1 MNNNYVQKETMI
13 AGKRMVLETGQV
25 ARQAHGAVIIT
36 LGDTK
41 VFAAVV
47 AGKPRDDIDFFPLTV
62 DYREKTEAAGKIPGG
77 FFKREGRP
85 TTKEVLTM
93 RMIDRSIRPMF
104 TDGFKGEVQVM
115 SHVLQ
120 YDGVNNP
127 DVLGM
132 IASFAAIRVGGLP
145 FETTMAAARVA
156 HIDGELCVFPDDTRR
171 REDSRLDLVVAG
183 HNDGVCMV
191 ESSAKEL
198 TEAEM
203 LDALELGHN
212 TINEIIELVNSFVEE
227 AGKPA
232 MDFTAPVKDEEMW
245 SIAANYKDQLLTALA
260 TDGKA
265 ERNAAVKAVRNE
277 FVEATL
283 VGVSEADNAAK
294 TKAAK
299 TVFHDFQRDMERDKI
314 LSGQRSDGRAADEIR
329 EITIVPDFV
338 PRQHGSVLFTRG
350 ETQALVSAT
359 LGTPDDEM
367 IIDGVEKEYRKA
379 FYLHYNFPPY
389 SVGETRRFMGP
400 GRREI
405 GHGMLAERALQSI
418 LPSKERFPYTVR
430 IVSDITE
437 SNGSSSMASVC
448 GGCLAMMCAGVP
460 VSQPIAGIAMGLVKE
475 GDREAIL
482 SDILGSEDHN
492 GDMDFKVAGSG
503 IGITAL
509 QMDIKVKGVTRDL
522 LERALEQAK
531 QGRVHIL
538 KKMLEAVAGP
548 RGEVSEFAPRSIALK
563 IPAEKIG
570 FLIGPGGKNIKAL
583 QADYEVKVT
592 IVDDDGNVQ
601 IFGVDS
607 AKVKACRD
615 QIKGSTQNPEI
626 GDRFTGTVRS
636 IRDFGA
642 FIEILPGV
650 EGLCHVSELDTG
662 YVSEVSDVISM
673 GDEVEVEVIN
683 VDDRGKVKVSRKAVM
698 IANGATPEEG
708 DGPNHEERGDR
719 PSGGRGDR
727 GGRDR
732 ESVPRGGGR
741 GRGQRDD

>member
-1 MNNNYVQKETMI
+1 
-13 AGKRMVLETGQV
+13 
-25 ARQAHGAVIIT
+25 
-36 LGDTK
+36 
-41 VFAAVV
+41 
-47 AGKPRDDIDFFPLTV
+47 
-62 DYREKTEAAGKIPGG
+62 
-77 FFKREGRP
+77 
-85 TTKEVLTM
+85 
-93 RMIDRSIRPMF
+93 
-104 TDGFKGEVQVM
+104 
-115 SHVLQ
+115 
-120 YDGVNNP
+120 
-127 DVLGM
+127 
-132 IASFAAIRVGGLP
+132 
-145 FETTMAAARVA
+145 
-156 HIDGELCVFPDDTRR
+156 
-171 REDSRLDLVVAG
+171 
-183 HNDGVCMV
+183 
-191 ESSAKEL
+191 
-198 TEAEM
+198 
-203 LDALELGHN
+203 
-212 TINEIIELVNSFVEE
+212 
-227 AGKPA
+227 
-232 MDFTAPVKDEEMW
+232 
-245 SIAANYKDQLLTALA
+245 
-260 TDGKA
+260 
-265 ERNAAVKAVRNE
+265 
-277 FVEATL
+277 
-283 VGVSEADNAAK
+283 
-294 TKAAK
+294 
-299 TVFHDFQRDMERDKI
+299 
-314 LSGQRSDGRAADEIR
+314 
-329 EITIVPDFV
+329 
-338 PRQHGSVLFTRG
+338 
-350 ETQALVSAT
+350 
-359 LGTPDDEM
+359 M

-503 IGITAL
+503 MGITAL

-719 PSGGRGDR
+719 PSGGRG
-727 GGRDR
+727 GRDR

>member
-1 MNNNYVQKETMI
+1 
-13 AGKRMVLETGQV
+13 
-25 ARQAHGAVIIT
+25 
-36 LGDTK
+36 
-41 VFAAVV
+41 
-47 AGKPRDDIDFFPLTV
+47 
-62 DYREKTEAAGKIPGG
+62 
-77 FFKREGRP
+77 
-85 TTKEVLTM
+85 
-93 RMIDRSIRPMF
+93 
-104 TDGFKGEVQVM
+104 
-115 SHVLQ
+115 
-120 YDGVNNP
+120 
-127 DVLGM
+127 
-132 IASFAAIRVGGLP
+132 
-145 FETTMAAARVA
+145 
-156 HIDGELCVFPDDTRR
+156 
-171 REDSRLDLVVAG
+171 
-183 HNDGVCMV
+183 
-191 ESSAKEL
+191 
-198 TEAEM
+198 
-203 LDALELGHN
+203 
-212 TINEIIELVNSFVEE
+212 
-227 AGKPA
+227 
-232 MDFTAPVKDEEMW
+232 
-245 SIAANYKDQLLTALA
+245 
-260 TDGKA
+260 
-265 ERNAAVKAVRNE
+265 
-277 FVEATL
+277 
-283 VGVSEADNAAK
+283 
-294 TKAAK
+294 
-299 TVFHDFQRDMERDKI
+299 
-314 LSGQRSDGRAADEIR
+314 
-329 EITIVPDFV
+329 VPDFV

-503 IGITAL
+503 MGITAL

>member
-1 MNNNYVQKETMI
+1 
-13 AGKRMVLETGQV
+13 
-25 ARQAHGAVIIT
+25 
-36 LGDTK
+36 
-41 VFAAVV
+41 
-47 AGKPRDDIDFFPLTV
+47 
-62 DYREKTEAAGKIPGG
+62 
-77 FFKREGRP
+77 
-85 TTKEVLTM
+85 
-93 RMIDRSIRPMF
+93 
-104 TDGFKGEVQVM
+104 
-115 SHVLQ
+115 
-120 YDGVNNP
+120 
-127 DVLGM
+127 
-132 IASFAAIRVGGLP
+132 
-145 FETTMAAARVA
+145 
-156 HIDGELCVFPDDTRR
+156 
-171 REDSRLDLVVAG
+171 
-183 HNDGVCMV
+183 
-191 ESSAKEL
+191 
-198 TEAEM
+198 
-203 LDALELGHN
+203 
-212 TINEIIELVNSFVEE
+212 
-227 AGKPA
+227 
-232 MDFTAPVKDEEMW
+232 
-245 SIAANYKDQLLTALA
+245 
-260 TDGKA
+260 
-265 ERNAAVKAVRNE
+265 
-277 FVEATL
+277 
-283 VGVSEADNAAK
+283 
-294 TKAAK
+294 
-299 TVFHDFQRDMERDKI
+299 
-314 LSGQRSDGRAADEIR
+314 
-329 EITIVPDFV
+329 
-338 PRQHGSVLFTRG
+338 
-350 ETQALVSAT
+350 
-359 LGTPDDEM
+359 
-367 IIDGVEKEYRKA
+367 
-379 FYLHYNFPPY
+379 
-389 SVGETRRFMGP
+389 
-400 GRREI
+400 
-405 GHGMLAERALQSI
+405 
-418 LPSKERFPYTVR
+418 
-430 IVSDITE
+430 
-437 SNGSSSMASVC
+437 
-448 GGCLAMMCAGVP
+448 
-460 VSQPIAGIAMGLVKE
+460 
-475 GDREAIL
+475 
-482 SDILGSEDHN
+482 
-492 GDMDFKVAGSG
+492 MDFKVAGSG
-503 IGITAL
+503 MGITAL

-719 PSGGRGDR
+719 PSGGRG
-727 GGRDR
+727 GRDR